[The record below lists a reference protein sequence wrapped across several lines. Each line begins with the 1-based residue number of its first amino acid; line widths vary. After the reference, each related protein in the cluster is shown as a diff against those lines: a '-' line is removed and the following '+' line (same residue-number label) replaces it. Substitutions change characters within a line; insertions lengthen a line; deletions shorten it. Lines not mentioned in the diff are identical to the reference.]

1 MIIIIITD
9 DHNDEE
15 YKGLSIY
22 YEIRGRGLPNL
33 LQYCIL
39 CKCIG
44 GFFKD
49 YYNITDLVGIWR
61 G

>member
-39 CKCIG
+39 C
-44 GFFKD
+44 
-49 YYNITDLVGIWR
+49 NA
-61 G
+61 